1 MTQTSAHR
9 RAGTRGG
16 NQYGE
21 YKVRFASPR
30 QVQFIKTLLE
40 MKQHSLSEPNWD
52 ELNVQ
57 GAGELITALLKLPN
71 REDRKRYI
79 SEKQENFLLHLVAIK
94 EGGEQLLKASLLQ
107 EGVTDTSSLSFGIA
121 QTLIDTL
128 IKANVKTVKFNEA
141 GAYRIN
147 DTIFSIR
154 KGRQS
159 GKWQVWAFDS
169 LLGKWVLDSKNYGL
183 LFEIKAENR
192 LSLKE
197 AIQHSALTG
206 YCVNCGRTLTLA
218 SSVLKGMGRV
228 CESKYA

>member
-1 MTQTSAHR
+1 MTQTSTHR
-9 RAGTRGG
+9 KAGARGG

-21 YKVRFASPR
+21 YKVRYASPR
-30 QVQFIKTLLE
+30 QVQFIKTLFE
-40 MKQHSLSEPNWD
+40 TKQHSLSEPNWE

-57 GAGELITALLKLPN
+57 GATELISALLKLPN
-71 REDRKRYI
+71 KEERPRYI
-79 SEKQENFLLHLVAIK
+79 SSKQENFLLHLVAIK
-94 EGGEQLLKASLLQ
+94 EGGEQLLQASLLQ
-107 EGVTDTSSLSFGIA
+107 EGVKDSGNLSFAIA

-128 IKANVKTVKFNEA
+128 IKADVKSLKFNEA

-159 GKWQVWAFDS
+159 GKWQVWSFDS
-169 LLGKWVLDSKNYGL
+169 LSGKWFLDSKNYGL

-218 SSVLKGMGRV
+218 SSVLKGMGKV
-228 CESKYA
+228 CESKYS

>member
-1 MTQTSAHR
+1 MTQTTSHR
-9 RAGTRGG
+9 KAGARGG

-40 MKQHSLSEPNWD
+40 MKQHSLSEPNWE

-94 EGGEQLLKASLLQ
+94 EGGEQLLKASLSQ
-107 EGVTDTSSLSFGIA
+107 EGVQDTSSLSFGIA

-141 GAYRIN
+141 GAYRFN

-154 KGRQS
+154 KGKQS
-159 GKWQVWAFDS
+159 GKWQVWSFDS
-169 LLGKWVLDSKNYGL
+169 LIDKWVLDSKNYGL
-183 LFEIKAENR
+183 LFEITTEHR

-228 CESKYA
+228 CESKYS

>member
-1 MTQTSAHR
+1 MTQTTSHR
-9 RAGTRGG
+9 KAGTRGG

-21 YKVRFASPR
+21 YKVRYASPR
-30 QVQFIKTLLE
+30 QVQFIKTLFE
-40 MKQHSLSEPNWD
+40 TKQHSLSEPNW
-52 ELNVQ
+52 EQLNVQ
-57 GAGELITALLKLPN
+57 GATELISALLKLPN

-79 SEKQENFLLHLVAIK
+79 SSKQENFLLHLVAIK
-94 EGGEQLLKASLLQ
+94 EEGEQLLQASLLQ
-107 EGVTDTSSLSFGIA
+107 EGVKDSSNLSFAIA
-121 QTLIDTL
+121 QILIDTL
-128 IKANVKTVKFNEA
+128 VKADVKSIKFTEA

-159 GKWQVWAFDS
+159 NKWQVWSFDS
-169 LLGKWVLDSKNYGL
+169 VSGRWFLDSKNYGL

-228 CESKYA
+228 CESKYS

>member
-9 RAGTRGG
+9 KAGARGG

-21 YKVRFASPR
+21 YKVRYASPR
-30 QVQFIKTLLE
+30 QVQFIKTLFE
-40 MKQHSLSEPNWD
+40 TKQHSLSEPNWE

-57 GAGELITALLKLPN
+57 GATELISALLKLPN

-94 EGGEQLLKASLLQ
+94 EGGEQLLQASLLQ
-107 EGVTDTSSLSFGIA
+107 EGVKDSSSLSFAIA

-128 IKANVKTVKFNEA
+128 IKADVKSLKFNEA

-159 GKWQVWAFDS
+159 GKWQVWSFDS
-169 LLGKWVLDSKNYGL
+169 LSGKWFLDSKNYGL

-218 SSVLKGMGRV
+218 SSVLKGMGKV
-228 CESKYA
+228 CESKYS

>member
-9 RAGTRGG
+9 KAGARGG

-21 YKVRFASPR
+21 YKVRYASPR
-30 QVQFIKTLLE
+30 QVQFIKTLFE
-40 MKQHSLSEPNWD
+40 TKQHSLSEPNWE

-57 GAGELITALLKLPN
+57 GATELISALLKLPN
-71 REDRKRYI
+71 KEERPRYI
-79 SEKQENFLLHLVAIK
+79 SSKQENFLLHLVAIK
-94 EGGEQLLKASLLQ
+94 EGGEQLLQASLLQ
-107 EGVTDTSSLSFGIA
+107 EGVKDSGNLSFAIA

-128 IKANVKTVKFNEA
+128 IKADVKSLKFNEA

-159 GKWQVWAFDS
+159 GKWQVWSFDS
-169 LLGKWVLDSKNYGL
+169 LSGKWFLDSKNYGL

-218 SSVLKGMGRV
+218 SSVLKGMGKV
-228 CESKYA
+228 CESKYS

>member
-9 RAGTRGG
+9 KAGARGG

-21 YKVRFASPR
+21 YKVRYASPR

-40 MKQHSLSEPNWD
+40 MKQHSLSEPNWE

-57 GAGELITALLKLPN
+57 GATELISALLKLPN

-94 EGGEQLLKASLLQ
+94 EGGEQLLQASLLQ
-107 EGVTDTSSLSFGIA
+107 EGVKDSSSLSFAIA

-128 IKANVKTVKFNEA
+128 IKADVKSLKFNEA

-159 GKWQVWAFDS
+159 GKWQVWSFDS
-169 LLGKWVLDSKNYGL
+169 LSGKWFLDSKNYGL

-218 SSVLKGMGRV
+218 SSVLKGMGKV
-228 CESKYA
+228 CESKYS